1 MKKQLMEIEV
11 EITLKTIIKVKAN
24 KDEDAMEIAS
34 TQIQNKMDN
43 NYKSFINSMDFDD
56 MGMRII

>member
-11 EITLKTIIKVKAN
+11 EITLKTIIKVKVN

-56 MGMRII
+56 IGMRII